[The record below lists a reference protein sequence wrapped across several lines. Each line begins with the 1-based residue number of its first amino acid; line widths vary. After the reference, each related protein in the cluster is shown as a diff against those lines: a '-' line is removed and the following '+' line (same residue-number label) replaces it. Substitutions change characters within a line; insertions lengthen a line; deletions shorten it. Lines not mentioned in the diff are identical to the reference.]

1 MAREDISQ
9 FPKHRNTGIRLIM
22 LDLQGVDNAGNLSF
36 SLRGHY
42 EVNVII
48 KVLLNTS
55 KANNKPVKKSLVK
68 Q

>member
-1 MAREDISQ
+1 MAGEDISQ

-22 LDLQGVDNAGNLSF
+22 LDLQGVDNAGNL

>member
-1 MAREDISQ
+1 
-9 FPKHRNTGIRLIM
+9 M
-22 LDLQGVDNAGNLSF
+22 LDLQGVDNAGNL

>member
-1 MAREDISQ
+1 
-9 FPKHRNTGIRLIM
+9 M